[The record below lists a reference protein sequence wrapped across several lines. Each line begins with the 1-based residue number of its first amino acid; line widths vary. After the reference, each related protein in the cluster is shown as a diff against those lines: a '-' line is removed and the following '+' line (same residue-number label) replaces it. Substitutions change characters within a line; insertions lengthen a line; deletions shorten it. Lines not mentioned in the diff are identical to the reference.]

1 MKNLC
6 FLIIVEVFK
15 TDLWRI
21 GGWISSNSTCALT
34 FQLYFCQ
41 GRLVESG
48 DKIRGI
54 SVVLCVLGG
63 RRKKKKKKNVWSVF
77 RSLYLRIWWF
87 WCSITTQIP
96 CSTFS
101 WNRIH
106 LVLRNCWNS
115 TKFSVTCLCDFD
127 CTINCCG
134 HSAILGIIAWHFCQW
149 QTGWWGV
156 ALFVMDLLPRVQ
168 TKGVAGVEVRDSLT
182 LWLMS
187 LLSLAIYFHDTVIHT
202 VTMCQ
207 TRGGKAHTSLK
218 EMAWAG
224 LCQWMLGIV
233 PYQPSLTAVKQ
244 FTVFP

>member
-34 FQLYFCQ
+34 FQFYFCQ

-77 RSLYLRIWWF
+77 RRLYLRIWWF

-127 CTINCCG
+127 CTIVVDTLQFLGFFPVTDRMVRGSIVCDGSPTQSTNEGCG
-134 HSAILGIIAWHFCQW
+134 RCWGAWLTDIVTYEFVKLSH
-149 QTGWWGV
+149 
-156 ALFVMDLLPRVQ
+156 LF
-168 TKGVAGVEVRDSLT
+168 S
-182 LWLMS
+182 W
-187 LLSLAIYFHDTVIHT
+187 YIHT

-207 TRGGKAHTSLK
+207 TRGGKTHTSLK